1 MLRPYTGLD
10 PAQFDHMRTD
20 LDAELFQQQLADR
33 AARHPGHRL
42 AGARPLQDVARVLA
56 VVFERAREIGVPR
69 GGGRPPAAPPRP
81 PGGRPPGPEPPPRAP
96 PPGPPP
102 PPRPA
107 APPPPPRPRPGAR
120 QPRRRQ

>member
-56 VVFERAREIGVPR
+56 VVFERAREIGVPPA
-69 GGGRPPAAPPRP
+69 GGRCPAAAPCPRVVRP
-81 PGGRPPGPEPPPRAP
+81 PGRYWPPCLP
-96 PPGPPP
+96 
-102 PPRPA
+102 
-107 APPPPPRPRPGAR
+107 
-120 QPRRRQ
+120 QPWPYTPY

>member
-42 AGARPLQDVARVLA
+42 AGARPLQDVARVLT

-69 GGGRPPAAPPRP
+69 AGARHPAAPPGPRSVGPRGPDGLPVLPLAGPPPHPHRPARP
-81 PGGRPPGPEPPPRAP
+81 PPPPPPRAP
-96 PPGPPP
+96 I
-102 PPRPA
+102 A
-107 APPPPPRPRPGAR
+107 S
-120 QPRRRQ
+120 